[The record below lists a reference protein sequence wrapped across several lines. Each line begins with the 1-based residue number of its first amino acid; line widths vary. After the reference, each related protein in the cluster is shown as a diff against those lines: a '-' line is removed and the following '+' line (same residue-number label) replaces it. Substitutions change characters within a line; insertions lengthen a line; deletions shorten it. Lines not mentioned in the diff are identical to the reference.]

1 MGTTQKRCFEVKSR
15 LRQKKTTFQKIDN
28 TKDEIDET

>member
-15 LRQKKTTFQKIDN
+15 LRQKKTTFQKINN
-28 TKDEIDET
+28 TKNEKNKT